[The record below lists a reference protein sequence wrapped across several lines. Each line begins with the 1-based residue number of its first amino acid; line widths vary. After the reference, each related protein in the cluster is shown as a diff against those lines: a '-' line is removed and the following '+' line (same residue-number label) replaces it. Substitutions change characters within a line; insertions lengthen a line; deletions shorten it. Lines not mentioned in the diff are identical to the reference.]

1 MKSNGGWKRVSL
13 YLAVRSIYRGNRST
27 LLLTILIIAL
37 VMVLMNFLGIIIGGV
52 ITLYNDQMI
61 DYQYGHVI
69 LEPRDKQTSI
79 QNADELVKQLKGIPG
94 VKGVTAHVST
104 GITITNPNN
113 GKFQSISLMSFNP
126 DDEQEVTRYQNVIID
141 GDYLSKGD
149 TDEILIG
156 TLLAGKEEESQ
167 DKLPSLGGVKVG
179 DWVEVTFSNG
189 IVKSYRVKG
198 IYETLGA
205 LIDHGAFI
213 TRDDMN
219 SVVHS
224 GDVATEILITGG
236 SVGEAT
242 SLKYALMEYGIGEQ
256 IKTWSEKGQGIL
268 GDAIASLNLINTIMK
283 VVALIVA
290 SVVIFIVTYIN
301 VINRKKQIAILKAIG
316 VRKKIIE
323 GSYLIQVLFQ
333 CAWGTFVGIL
343 MLNIIVFILTIHK
356 IRFPMGFL
364 TPVLDYG
371 AIAVTIALLCLVS
384 LVSAFIPARQVTNEE
399 ILDAMRG

>member
-1 MKSNGGWKRVSL
+1 
-13 YLAVRSIYRGNRST
+13 
-27 LLLTILIIAL
+27 
-37 VMVLMNFLGIIIGGV
+37 MVLMNFLGIIIGGV

-69 LEPRDKQTSI
+69 LEPRDKETSI
-79 QNADELVKQLKGIPG
+79 QNADELVKRLKGIPG

-104 GITITNPNN
+104 GVTITNPNN
-113 GKFQSISLMSFNP
+113 GKFQSISLMSFDP
-126 DDEQEVTRYQNVIID
+126 DDEQQVTQYQHVIID

-149 TDEILIG
+149 TDEILVG

-179 DWVEVTFSNG
+179 DRVEVAYSNG
-189 IVKSYRVKG
+189 VVKSYRVKG

-205 LIDHGAFI
+205 LIDHSAFI
-213 TRDDMN
+213 TRGEMD
-219 SVVHS
+219 SVIHS
-224 GDVATEILITGG
+224 GDIATEILVTGE
-236 SVGEAT
+236 SAGEAS
-242 SLKYALMEYGIGEQ
+242 SLKYTLMEYGIGEQ

-268 GDAIASLNLINTIMK
+268 GDAIASINLINTIMK
-283 VVALIVA
+283 IVALVVA

-333 CAWGTFVGIL
+333 CACGAFVGIL
-343 MLNIIVFILTIHK
+343 MLNVIVFALTIHK

-371 AIAVTIALLCLVS
+371 AIATSIVLLCLVS
-384 LVSAFIPARQVTNEE
+384 LVSAFIPARQVANEE

>member
-1 MKSNGGWKRVSL
+1 MESNGGWKRVSL

-27 LLLTILIIAL
+27 LFLTILIIAL

-69 LEPRDKQTSI
+69 LEPRDKAISI
-79 QNADELVKQLKGIPG
+79 QNADELVKRLKGIPG

-113 GKFQSISLMSFNP
+113 GKFQSISLMSFDP
-126 DDEQEVTRYQNVIID
+126 DDEQQVTSYQDVIVD

-149 TDEILIG
+149 TDEILLG
-156 TLLAGKEEESQ
+156 TLLAGKEDESQ

-179 DWVEVTFSNG
+179 DRVMVTFSNG
-189 IVKSYRVKG
+189 VVKSYRVKG

-205 LIDHGAFI
+205 LIDHSAFI
-213 TRDDMN
+213 TRGEMD
-219 SVVHS
+219 SVIHS
-224 GDVATEILITGG
+224 GDVATEILITGE
-236 SVGEAT
+236 SAGEAT
-242 SLKYALMEYGIGEQ
+242 SLKYTLMEYGIGEQ
-256 IKTWSEKGQGIL
+256 IKTWNEKGQGIL
-268 GDAIASLNLINTIMK
+268 GDAIASINLINTIMK
-283 VVALIVA
+283 IVALVVA

-333 CAWGTFVGIL
+333 CACGAFVGIL
-343 MLNIIVFILTIHK
+343 MLNVIVFALTVHK
-356 IRFPMGFL
+356 IRFPMGYL

-371 AIAVTIALLCLVS
+371 AIATSILLLCLVS
-384 LVSAFIPARQVTNEE
+384 LVSAFIPARQVANEE

>member
-1 MKSNGGWKRVSL
+1 MESNGGWSRVSL

-27 LLLTILIIAL
+27 LFLTILIIAL

-69 LEPRDKQTSI
+69 LEPRDKETSI
-79 QNADELVKQLKGIPG
+79 QNADELVKRLKGIPG

-104 GITITNPNN
+104 GVTITNPNN
-113 GKFQSISLMSFNP
+113 GKFQSISLMSFDP
-126 DDEQEVTRYQNVIID
+126 DDEQQVTQYQHVIID

-149 TDEILIG
+149 TDEILVG

-179 DWVEVTFSNG
+179 DRVEVAYSNG
-189 IVKSYRVKG
+189 VVKSYRVKG

-205 LIDHGAFI
+205 LIDHSAFI
-213 TRDDMN
+213 TRGEMD
-219 SVVHS
+219 SVIHS
-224 GDVATEILITGG
+224 GDIATEILVTGE
-236 SVGEAT
+236 SAGEAS
-242 SLKYALMEYGIGEQ
+242 SLKYTLMEYGIGEQ

-268 GDAIASLNLINTIMK
+268 GDAIASINLINTIMK
-283 VVALIVA
+283 IVALVVA

-333 CAWGTFVGIL
+333 CACGAFVGIL
-343 MLNIIVFILTIHK
+343 MLNVIVFALTIHK

-371 AIAVTIALLCLVS
+371 AIATSIVLLCLVS
-384 LVSAFIPARQVTNEE
+384 LVSAFIPARQVANEE